1 MRNRAEALDRVL
13 PAFLRDLAQRV
24 DRGAHARLSGGS
36 GAGDYPLQRVTGTLA
51 RGMGHRSGQR
61 QAVVYNQAVSK
72 KGKGYARAV
81 HEGFH
86 AYGNPN
92 APYYGPRRFLTDA
105 VADENPVERLQQAL
119 ERVP

>member
-24 DRGAHARLSGGS
+24 DRDMVRNLSGGGS
-36 GAGDYPLQRVTGTLA
+36 PGAYPVPRRTGTLA
-51 RGMGHRSGQR
+51 RSSGHTVGHR
-61 QAVVYNQAVSK
+61 QAVVWNAAA
-72 KGKGYARAV
+72 YARAV

-86 AYGNPN
+86 AFNNPN

-105 VADENPVERLQQAL
+105 VANANPVERLQQAL